1 MLKKIFVN
9 QELIKKHLKLEIKPY
24 SIAKRWKIPIS
35 VVEGIRDGKDRP
47 WFKRREKIK
56 KPEICECCGLRK
68 KTGRKLCQDC
78 FEKNSGCVGD
88 DEFEIE
94 L

>member
-1 MLKKIFVN
+1 MG
-9 QELIKKHLKLEIKPY
+9 IKPY
-24 SIAKRWKIPIS
+24 SIAKKQKIPRS
-35 VVEGIRDGKDRP
+35 VVEGIRDRKDRP

-56 KPEICECCGLRK
+56 KPEMCEHCGIRK
-68 KTGRKLCQDC
+68 KTGRYLCQIC

-88 DEFEIE
+88 DEFEID